1 MGEKFIEFELKNNPD
16 FFKKISGEGFV
27 DKAVLRH
34 IICDIHKPEA
44 VTMRQFATVISAI
57 IEEIILIPNAD
68 VAPVVHGH
76 WENIKTAKNTIRCSN
91 CGHIRELKHFGEI
104 IKRPKF
110 CEMCGA
116 KMDEEAEN
124 EV

>member
-1 MGEKFIEFELKNNPD
+1 MGEKFIEFMLKNKPD

-27 DKAVLRH
+27 DKQVLRH
-34 IICDIHKPEA
+34 IICDVHKPEA
-44 VTMRQFATVISAI
+44 VTMRQFATVITAI
-57 IEEIILIPNAD
+57 IEEISLIPNAD

-76 WENIKTAKNTIRCSN
+76 WENIAKNTIKCSN
-91 CGHIRELKHFGEI
+91 CGHIRELRHFNEI
-104 IKRPKF
+104 IKRPVL